1 MSKRA
6 RIMSFT
12 ALSGKIPNHKKGLIY
27 ISFTA
32 FLWSTSGFF
41 IKYLT
46 INAFQISFYR
56 SLIAAI
62 TVFVIC
68 VLRKQKLKFEF
79 DKVSNFAAVF
89 YAGILILFVIAT
101 KMTTAANAIFLQF
114 TAPIYLVALEP
125 VILKT
130 KFEPKNIITILIC
143 IAGMILF
150 FFGKL
155 ELGNIYGNVIAIGSG
170 ICFAMFSLLLKYK
183 KVKHKSENTL
193 NNIIMGNVLVAI
205 IAGFIIF
212 PDFTLDLK
220 QALILTYMGAI
231 QIGVSY
237 IIFNEGIKYVSAT
250 ESMIIATLEAMFN
263 PIWVFIGI
271 GEAPS
276 IYSIFGAVIIFG
288 AILWRNFSKPD
299 KTLIIE

>member
-1 MSKRA
+1 MLKMS
-6 RIMSFT
+6 MN
-12 ALSGKIPNHKKGLIY
+12 KIPAHRKGLIY

-46 INAFQISFYR
+46 ISAYQISFYR
-56 SLIAAI
+56 SLVAAI
-62 TVFVIC
+62 TIYVISS
-68 VLRKQKLKFEF
+68 VRKQKLKFTF
-79 DKVSNFAAVF
+79 DKVSNLATIF
-89 YAGILILFVIAT
+89 YAGILILFVLAT

-114 TAPIYLVALEP
+114 TAPIYLVVMEP
-125 VILKT
+125 LVLKT
-130 KFEPKNIITILIC
+130 KFEPKDIITIFIC
-143 IAGMILF
+143 IGGMILF

-155 ELGNIYGNVIAIGSG
+155 EIGNIYGNLLAIASG
-170 ICFAMFSLLLKYK
+170 FCFAMFSLLLKYK
-183 KVKHKSENTL
+183 RVKQGSENTL
-193 NNIIMGNVLVAI
+193 NNSVMGNALVAI
-205 IAGFIIF
+205 IAFFIVF
-212 PDFTLDLK
+212 PSFTLSLPE
-220 QALILTYMGAI
+220 ALILLYMGAV

-276 IYSIFGAVIIFG
+276 VYSIIGGVIIFG
-288 AILWRNFSKPD
+288 AIIWRNFSKRD
-299 KTLIIE
+299 KTLILE

>member
-1 MSKRA
+1 MNSL
-6 RIMSFT
+6 
-12 ALSGKIPNHKKGLIY
+12 LSQIPNHRKGLIY

-46 INAFQISFYR
+46 INAFQISFFR
-56 SLIAAI
+56 SLVAALTIFLI
-62 TVFVIC
+62 TLI
-68 VLRKQKLKFEF
+68 RNQKLKFEF
-79 DKVSNFAAVF
+79 DIVSNFAAIF
-89 YAGILILFVIAT
+89 YAGILILFVLAT
-101 KMTTAANAIFLQF
+101 KMTSAANAIFLQF
-114 TAPIYLVALEP
+114 TAPMYLVVLEP
-125 VILKT
+125 LLLKT
-130 KFEPKNIITILIC
+130 KFEPKNVITIIIC
-143 IAGMILF
+143 IFGMILF

-155 ELGNIYGNVIAIGSG
+155 ELGNIYGNLLAICSG

-183 KVKHKSENTL
+183 KVKHKNDNTL
-193 NNIIMGNVLVAI
+193 NNIIMGNVLVGVI
-205 IAGFIIF
+205 TFFFVF

-220 QALILTYMGAI
+220 QFLILLYMGAI

-250 ESMIIATLEAMFN
+250 ESMIIATLEAIFN

-276 IYSIFGAVIIFG
+276 VYSIFGGLIIFS
-288 AILWRNFSKPD
+288 AIIWRNFSTKE
-299 KTLIIE
+299 KSLIIE

>member
-1 MSKRA
+1 MRS
-6 RIMSFT
+6 
-12 ALSGKIPNHKKGLIY
+12 LLEKIPAHRKGLIY

-56 SLIAAI
+56 SLIAALTVFFI
-62 TVFVIC
+62 TVV
-68 VLRKQKLKFEF
+68 RKQKLKFEF
-79 DKVSNFAAVF
+79 DRVSNFAALF
-89 YAGILILFVIAT
+89 YAGILILFVLAT
-101 KMTTAANAIFLQF
+101 KMTSAANAIFLQF
-114 TAPIYLVALEP
+114 TAPMYLVVLEP
-125 VILKT
+125 LFLKT
-130 KFEPKNIITILIC
+130 KFESKNVITIIIC
-143 IAGMILF
+143 IFGMILF

-155 ELGNIYGNVIAIGSG
+155 ELGNIYGNLLAICSG

-183 KVKHKSENTL
+183 KVKHKNDNTL
-193 NNIIMGNVLVAI
+193 NNVVMGNVLVAV
-205 IAGFIIF
+205 IAFFIIF
-212 PDFTLDLK
+212 PDFKLDLT
-220 QALILTYMGAI
+220 QALILLYMGAI

-276 IYSIFGAVIIFG
+276 VYSILGGLIIFG
-288 AILWRNFSKPD
+288 AIIWRNFSK
-299 KTLIIE
+299 KEKSLIIE

>member
-1 MSKRA
+1 M
-6 RIMSFT
+6 
-12 ALSGKIPNHKKGLIY
+12 
-27 ISFTA
+27 TA

-56 SLIAAI
+56 SLIAAT
-62 TVFVIC
+62 TVYVIC
-68 VLRKQKLKFEF
+68 LLRKQKLKFEF
-79 DKVSNFAAVF
+79 DLVSNLAAIF

-114 TAPIYLVALEP
+114 TAPIYLIVLEP
-125 VILKT
+125 LVLKT
-130 KFEPKNIITILIC
+130 KFEPKNIVTVIIC
-143 IAGMILF
+143 IFGMILF

-155 ELGNIYGNVIAIGSG
+155 EMGNIYGNLIAIGSG

-193 NNIIMGNVLVAI
+193 NNMITGNALVAI
-205 IAGFIIF
+205 ISFFIIYPNF
-212 PDFTLDLK
+212 
-220 QALILTYMGAI
+220 ALTTQEASILLYMGAI

-250 ESMIIATLEAMFN
+250 ESMIIATLEAIFN

-271 GEAPS
+271 GEVPS
-276 IYSIFGAVIIFG
+276 VYSIAGGVIIFS
-288 AILWRNFSKPD
+288 AIIWRNFSSGTGISRLLWNKSQ
-299 KTLIIE
+299 

>member
-1 MSKRA
+1 M
-6 RIMSFT
+6 
-12 ALSGKIPNHKKGLIY
+12 LSWLSKIPNHRKGLIY

-56 SLIAAI
+56 SLVAAI
-62 TVFVIC
+62 TVLAIT
-68 VLRKQKLKFEF
+68 LARKGKMKIEF
-79 DKVSNFAAVF
+79 DRISNLAAVF
-89 YAGILILFVIAT
+89 YAGILILFVLAT

-114 TAPIYLVALEP
+114 TAPIYLVVLEP
-125 VILKT
+125 IFLKT
-130 KFEPKNIITILIC
+130 KFSPKNIITIVIS

-155 ELGNIYGNVIAIGSG
+155 ELGNIYGNLLAICSG

-183 KVKHKSENTL
+183 RVKQKSDNTL
-193 NNIIMGNVLVAI
+193 GTVVMGNALVAVL
-205 IAGFIIF
+205 AFAVIF
-212 PDFTLDLK
+212 PNLGLNLTE
-220 QALILTYMGAI
+220 ALILLYMGAV
-231 QIGVSY
+231 QIGISY

-250 ESMIIATLEAMFN
+250 ESMIIATLEAVFN

-276 IYSIFGAVIIFG
+276 VYSIIGGSIIFG
-288 AILWRNFSKPD
+288 AIIWRNVSGKE
-299 KTLIIE
+299 KSLIIE

>member
-1 MSKRA
+1 MQ
-6 RIMSFT
+6 
-12 ALSGKIPNHKKGLIY
+12 KILNNIPPHRKGLIY

-56 SLIAAI
+56 SLIAAL
-62 TVFVIC
+62 TVFAVAL
-68 VLRKQKLKFEF
+68 LRKQKLKFEF
-79 DKVSNFAAVF
+79 DAVSNFAAVF

-114 TAPIYLVALEP
+114 TAPIYLVVLEP
-125 VILKT
+125 LFLKT
-130 KFEPKNIITILIC
+130 KFDSRSIVTIIIC
-143 IAGMILF
+143 IGGMVLF

-155 ELGNIYGNVIAIGSG
+155 ELGNIYGNLLAICSG

-183 KVKHKSENTL
+183 KVKHKNNNTL
-193 NNIIMGNVLVAI
+193 NNVVMGNALVAV
-205 IAGFIIF
+205 IAFFFIY
-212 PDFTLDLK
+212 PELSLDLK
-220 QALILTYMGAI
+220 QALILLYMGAI
-231 QIGVSY
+231 QIGISY

-250 ESMIIATLEAMFN
+250 ESMIIATLEAIFN

-271 GEAPS
+271 GEVPS
-276 IYSIFGAVIIFG
+276 VYSIAGGLIIFA
-288 AILWRNFSKPD
+288 AIIWRNFSKRE
-299 KTLIIE
+299 KSLIIE

>member
-1 MSKRA
+1 M
-6 RIMSFT
+6 
-12 ALSGKIPNHKKGLIY
+12 LSWLSKIPNHRKGLIY

-56 SLIAAI
+56 SLVAAI
-62 TVFVIC
+62 TVLAIT
-68 VLRKQKLKFEF
+68 LARKGKMKIEF
-79 DKVSNFAAVF
+79 DGVSNLAAVF
-89 YAGILILFVIAT
+89 YAGILILFVLAT

-114 TAPIYLVALEP
+114 TAPIYLVVLEP
-125 VILKT
+125 IFLKT
-130 KFEPKNIITILIC
+130 KFSPKNIITIVIS

-155 ELGNIYGNVIAIGSG
+155 ELGNIYGNLLAICSG

-183 KVKHKSENTL
+183 RVKQKSDNTL
-193 NNIIMGNVLVAI
+193 GTVVMGNALVAVL
-205 IAGFIIF
+205 AFAVIF
-212 PDFTLDLK
+212 PNLGLNLTE
-220 QALILTYMGAI
+220 ALILLYMGAV
-231 QIGVSY
+231 QIGISY

-250 ESMIIATLEAMFN
+250 ESMIIATLEAVFN

-276 IYSIFGAVIIFG
+276 VYSIIGGSIIFG
-288 AILWRNFSKPD
+288 AIIWRNVSGKE
-299 KTLIIE
+299 KSLIIE

>member
-1 MSKRA
+1 MQS
-6 RIMSFT
+6 
-12 ALSGKIPNHKKGLIY
+12 LLDKIPAHKKGLIY

-46 INAFQISFYR
+46 ISAFQISFFR

-62 TVFVIC
+62 TVYVII
-68 VLRKQKLKFEF
+68 LARGKKIRFEF
-79 DKVSNFAAVF
+79 DTASNLAAIF

-114 TAPIYLVALEP
+114 TAPMYLVVLKP
-125 VILKT
+125 LVLKT
-130 KFEPKNIITILIC
+130 KFEPRNIITILIC

-155 ELGNIYGNVIAIGSG
+155 EIGNIYGNLIAIASG
-170 ICFAMFSLLLKYK
+170 MCFAMFSLLLKYK
-183 KVKHKSENTL
+183 RVKHNSKNTL
-193 NNIIMGNVLVAI
+193 SNVITGNALVAV
-205 IAGFIIF
+205 IAGIIIF
-212 PDFTLDLK
+212 PNFTLDLT
-220 QALILTYMGAI
+220 QGLILLYMGAI

-263 PIWVFIGI
+263 PVWVFIGL

-276 IYSIFGAVIIFG
+276 VYSIAGGVIIFG
-288 AILWRNFSKPD
+288 AIIWRNFSAKE
-299 KTLIIE
+299 KQIIVE

>member
-1 MSKRA
+1 M
-6 RIMSFT
+6 
-12 ALSGKIPNHKKGLIY
+12 IY

-56 SLIAAI
+56 SLVAAI
-62 TVFVIC
+62 TVLAIT
-68 VLRKQKLKFEF
+68 LARKGKMKIEF
-79 DKVSNFAAVF
+79 DRISNLAAVF
-89 YAGILILFVIAT
+89 YAGILILFVLAT

-114 TAPIYLVALEP
+114 TAPMYLVVLEP
-125 VILKT
+125 IFLKT
-130 KFEPKNIITILIC
+130 KFSPKNIITIFIS

-155 ELGNIYGNVIAIGSG
+155 ELGNIYGNLLAICSG

-183 KVKHKSENTL
+183 RVKQKSENTL
-193 NNIIMGNVLVAI
+193 GTVVMGNALVAVL
-205 IAGFIIF
+205 AFAVIF
-212 PDFTLDLK
+212 PNLGLNLTE
-220 QALILTYMGAI
+220 ALILLYMGAV
-231 QIGVSY
+231 QIGISY

-250 ESMIIATLEAMFN
+250 ESMIIATLEAVFN

-276 IYSIFGAVIIFG
+276 VYSIIGGSIIFG
-288 AILWRNFSKPD
+288 AIIWRNVSGKE
-299 KTLIIE
+299 KSLIIE

>member
-1 MSKRA
+1 
-6 RIMSFT
+6 MSF
-12 ALSGKIPNHKKGLIY
+12 IPAHRKGLIY
-27 ISFTA
+27 ISITA

-62 TVFVIC
+62 TVYLIC
-68 VLRKQKLKFEF
+68 TVRKQKLKFEF
-79 DKVSNFAAVF
+79 DTISNLAAVF
-89 YAGILILFVIAT
+89 YSGILILFVIAT

-114 TAPIYLVALEP
+114 TAPMYLVVLEP
-125 VILKT
+125 LVLKT
-130 KFEPKNIITILIC
+130 KFEPKNIITIIIC
-143 IAGMILF
+143 IFGMILF

-155 ELGNIYGNVIAIGSG
+155 EIGSIYGNLIAIGSG

-193 NNIIMGNVLVAI
+193 NNMITGNVLVAV
-205 IAGFIIF
+205 IALFVIF
-212 PDFTLDLK
+212 PDFALSLNE
-220 QALILTYMGAI
+220 ALILLYMGAV

-250 ESMIIATLEAMFN
+250 ESMIIATLEAIFN

-276 IYSIFGAVIIFG
+276 VYSIIGGAIIFG
-288 AILWRNFSKPD
+288 AIIWRNFSSKE
-299 KTLIIE
+299 KQIIVE

>member
-1 MSKRA
+1 MRS
-6 RIMSFT
+6 
-12 ALSGKIPNHKKGLIY
+12 LLEKIPAHRKGLIY

-56 SLIAAI
+56 SLIAALTVFFI
-62 TVFVIC
+62 TVV
-68 VLRKQKLKFEF
+68 RKQKLKFEF
-79 DKVSNFAAVF
+79 DRVSNFAALF
-89 YAGILILFVIAT
+89 YAGILILFVLAT
-101 KMTTAANAIFLQF
+101 KMTSAANAIFLQF
-114 TAPIYLVALEP
+114 TAPMYLVVLEP
-125 VILKT
+125 LFLKT
-130 KFEPKNIITILIC
+130 KFESKNVITIIIC
-143 IAGMILF
+143 IFGMILF

-155 ELGNIYGNVIAIGSG
+155 ELGNIYGNLLAICSG

-183 KVKHKSENTL
+183 KVKHKNDNTL
-193 NNIIMGNVLVAI
+193 NNVVMGNVIVAV
-205 IAGFIIF
+205 IAFFIIF
-212 PDFTLDLK
+212 PDLKLDLT
-220 QALILTYMGAI
+220 QALILLYMGAI

-250 ESMIIATLEAMFN
+250 ESMIIATLEAIFN

-276 IYSIFGAVIIFG
+276 VYSILGGLIIFG
-288 AILWRNFSKPD
+288 AIIWRNFSK
-299 KTLIIE
+299 KEKSLIIE